1 MDNPVLL
8 QRGLWKGLSRSTL
21 HLWVLV
27 VVLSVWPRPQLQL
40 TQFCLFSG
48 KFRCNRLDYLKKK
61 KKSIAVSVWV
71 FKIPRATIPAEQ
83 QLGWQ
88 KPGGYGKVPGERATD
103 VQ

>member
-8 QRGLWKGLSRSTL
+8 QQGLRKVLSRSAL

-27 VVLSVWPRPQLQL
+27 VVLSVWPHPQLQL
-40 TQFCLFSG
+40 TLFCLFSG
-48 KFRCNRLDYLKKK
+48 KFRFNRLDYFK
-61 KKSIAVSVWV
+61 KKSITVSVWV

-88 KPGGYGKVPGERATD
+88 KPGGYGEVPRERATD